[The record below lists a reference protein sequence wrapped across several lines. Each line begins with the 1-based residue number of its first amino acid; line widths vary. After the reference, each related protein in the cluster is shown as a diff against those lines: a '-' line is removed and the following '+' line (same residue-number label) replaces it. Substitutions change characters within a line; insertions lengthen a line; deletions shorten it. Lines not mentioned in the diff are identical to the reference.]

1 MNLER
6 ENCQLSVANSYGL
19 SLEIRSENV
28 NNSRENVSQAIS
40 PGWEPDAVVRGGGG
54 RLVGGA
60 APHGDRGDESVIGAP
75 GLAA

>member
-28 NNSRENVSQAIS
+28 NNSREIVSQAIS
-40 PGWEPDAVVRGGGG
+40 PGWEPDAVVWRGGG

-60 APHGDRGDESVIGAP
+60 ALHGDRGDESVIGAP